1 MYKYFWYREPE
12 MFICDMSLKIYLI
25 TGVVG
30 IVCSGVFTLIDVKI
44 SAGILLS
51 TLFSLLNMVLLSIS
65 MKFAI
70 EGKNGQISIMM
81 MSNIVRYALLFAC
94 MYIAYKLPQY
104 FSLIGVAIGMT
115 LFLVALIIDAI
126 EKRKG

>member
-1 MYKYFWYREPE
+1 MYKYFWQKDSE

-30 IVCSGVFTLIDVKI
+30 IVCSGVFTLIDIKI

>member
-1 MYKYFWYREPE
+1 

-30 IVCSGVFTLIDVKI
+30 IVCSGVFTLIDIKI

-70 EGKNGQISIMM
+70 EGKNGQIGIMM

-115 LFLVALIIDAI
+115 LFLIALIIDAI

>member
-1 MYKYFWYREPE
+1 MYKYFWQKDSE

-30 IVCSGVFTLIDVKI
+30 IVCSGVFTLIDIKI

-70 EGKNGQISIMM
+70 EGKNGQIGIMM